1 MKTFEVKLYPNGRP
15 VYVDAETVDEAK
27 QLAIGKFRKRNTA
40 VDMWATLDKICSVEV
55 TDKTGVQYEY

>member
-1 MKTFEVKLYPNGRP
+1 MKTFEVKLSPNGRP

-40 VDMWATLDKICSVEV
+40 VDMWATLYKICSVQV